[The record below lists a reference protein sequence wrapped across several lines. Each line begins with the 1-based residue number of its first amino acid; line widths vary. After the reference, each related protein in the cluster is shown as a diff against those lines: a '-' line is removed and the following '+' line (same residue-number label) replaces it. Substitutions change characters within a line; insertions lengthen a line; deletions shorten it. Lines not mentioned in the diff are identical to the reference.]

1 MQTLYLFGSD
11 YAAPDD
17 LHRAL
22 RRLLHMP
29 SHYGMNADALYDC
42 LSEQQDPVYLHIFDP
57 GHGDTAKALQVCA
70 AVIADAGGRVT
81 GL

>member
-22 RRLLHMP
+22 RRLLHLP
-29 SHYGMNADALYDC
+29 PHYGMNADALYDC
-42 LSEQQDPVYLHIFDP
+42 LTDLSEPAHLTVLNAQLLP
-57 GHGDTAKALQVCA
+57 ALERVVRDA
-70 AVIADAGGRVT
+70 AGENPLLETWVSQ
-81 GL
+81 

>member
-11 YAAPDD
+11 YAEPDD

-22 RRLLHMP
+22 RKLLHLP
-29 SHYGMNADALYDC
+29 LHYGMNADALYDC
-42 LSEQQDPVYLHIFDP
+42 LTERQEPIHLHIFDP
-57 GHGDTAKALQVCA
+57 GQGDTARALQACA
-70 AVIADAGGRVT
+70 AAIADAGGQVT

>member
-22 RRLLHMP
+22 RRLLHLP
-29 SHYGMNADALYDC
+29 PHYGMNADALYDC
-42 LSEQQDPVYLHIFDP
+42 LSERQEPVHLHIFDS
-57 GHGDTAKALQVCA
+57 GHGDTAKALQMCA
-70 AVIADAGGRVT
+70 AVVADAGGRVT